1 MNGRIPSNKLKLLQE
16 EQHAALDANLAY
28 ALSKAVIVS
37 FDCKV
42 YSYDLKKPVN
52 TNVKLLMNANL
63 CMQKPAFDLL
73 RYYEEHFLKK
83 LLYGG
88 N

>member
-1 MNGRIPSNKLKLLQE
+1 MNGRIPSNKLKLLQA

-28 ALSKAVIVS
+28 ALSKVVIVS
-37 FDCKV
+37 FDYIV
-42 YSYDLKKPVN
+42 YSYGLKRPVN
-52 TNVKLLMNANL
+52 TNVKLIMNANL

-83 LLYGG
+83 SLFGG

>member
-1 MNGRIPSNKLKLLQE
+1 MSSRVLSINFRG
-16 EQHAALDANLAY
+16 ALDANLAY
-28 ALSKAVIVS
+28 ALSKVVIVS

-52 TNVKLLMNANL
+52 TNVKLIMNVNL